1 MPWGSSFQGYFSCF
15 VNYELTIFFIM
26 MQMLL
31 EINIKALIQFLSL
44 FSYFFYLQENFIM
57 TNLAAALENA
67 GIGSFRFDFTGN
79 G

>member
-1 MPWGSSFQGYFSCF
+1 
-15 VNYELTIFFIM
+15 M